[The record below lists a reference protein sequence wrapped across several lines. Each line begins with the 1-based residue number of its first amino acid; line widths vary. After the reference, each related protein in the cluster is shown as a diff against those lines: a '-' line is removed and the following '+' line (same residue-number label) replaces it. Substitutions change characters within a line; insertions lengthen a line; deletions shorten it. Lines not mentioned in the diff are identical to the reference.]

1 MPTPGP
7 GQLGQWK
14 RGVKRVIRRQWLS
27 KQHQPPALQL
37 MSLATQQLWAGCR
50 LSWS

>member
-14 RGVKRVIRRQWLS
+14 QRVKRVIRRQWLS
-27 KQHQPPALQL
+27 KQHQLQL
-37 MSLATQQLWAGCR
+37 MALATQQLWAGCR